1 MDVFPVPWIGNAT
14 RKKKTSFAGYVENKL
29 PQKNGSVL
37 SHGGTPKSS
46 HGRLGTMAL
55 KPKSD
60 DLWGS
65 PMPILRR
72 KLINHKV
79 WRHSI

>member
-1 MDVFPVPWIGNAT
+1 MDVYSRFHGSGM
-14 RKKKTSFAGYVENKL
+14 RHEKKTSFAGYVENKL

-55 KPKSD
+55 KPKND
-60 DLWGS
+60 HLWGS